1 MDCTTLTSTA
11 FWFYGCEKLTDIS
24 GIGNLKT
31 DNVTNMSWMFGNCSC
46 LTSLD
51 ISGFNTANVTDMG
64 SMFFG
69 CSDLTS
75 LDLSSFNTGNVTS
88 MQSMFLGCTG
98 LTSLDVSNF
107 KTYNVTNMSW
117 MFLDCTGLTS
127 LDLSSFNTSNVK
139 YDANIY
145 NYGIQSM
152 FEGCSALTTIW
163 VGDNWTTAN
172 LTESVDVFKDC
183 AALVGGAGTHF
194 DPNHVDY
201 TYAHIDGGTSNP
213 GYFTDKNASL
223 TIEPYAV
230 LTTDTT
236 SVLSSDSTGV
246 TYGQTLTFYYDN
258 KKTERNGMSVG
269 PFTETYD
276 SGQERWNIDS
286 GWDEKRENITTVVF
300 DDSFANCTTLTST
313 AYWFYK
319 CNKLT
324 AISGI
329 EYLKTDNVTNMRRMF
344 DGCSGLTNLDV
355 SNFKTDNVTNMSD
368 MFFGCSGL
376 TNLDVSNFKTDNVT
390 DMSWL
395 FSGCTGLTNLDVSNF
410 KTDNVTNMSWLFSG
424 CTGLTNLDVSNF
436 KTDNVTDM
444 NSMFYGCSGLTSL
457 DVSNFKT
464 NNVTNM
470 SDMFYDCSGLTN
482 LDVSGF
488 KTDNV
493 TDMNSMFYGCSG
505 LTSLD
510 VSNFKT
516 DNVTNMSAMFFGCS
530 GLTNLDV
537 SNFNTANV
545 TDMGYM
551 FSLCFGL
558 TTLDVSHFNTAN
570 VTDMGSMFSLCFGLT
585 TLDVSHFNT
594 ANVTDMGSMFGNCS
608 SLTTLDVSNFKTD
621 SVTDMSYMFLDCS
634 GLTNLDVSNFKTDN
648 VTNMSWM
655 FDGCSG
661 LTALDVSSFNT
672 DNVTNMIGMFYG
684 CSGLTSL
691 DVSVFNTANV
701 TDMGS
706 MFRGCSSLTTLDVSN
721 FNTDNVTNM
730 GYMFNGCSSLTT
742 IYIGNGW
749 STEAVTN
756 GGNMFTGCTNLVGG
770 ASTAYDS
777 NHVDHTYAHIDGGTS
792 NPGYFTAKNQET
804 DNKFSTCAEVGAGE
818 DGKTYRVKGRVKSI
832 SNTTFGNW
840 YIEDATDSLYIYG
853 TVDYVGRYPRD
864 GMSWESYGINVGDT
878 VTVQG
883 PKSTYKGVPELVD
896 VRVLSPITLLNVS
909 SNDTAMIAMI
919 NRESIRLAPN
929 AATVTAKL
937 YYAGSN
943 CEVTIPD
950 HAQSWLTLQSIEAN
964 NGDAEAIFS
973 ISDNITTGKRGAE
986 VLFKTSNDS
995 IVYETALFISQN
1007 DLELS
1012 PYAVLTTDSTSVLSN
1027 DSTGVTYGK
1036 TLTFYYD
1043 DQKEVRGGMSVGPFT
1058 NETARGWSS
1067 YVQDITTC
1075 TTLTSTAFWFY
1086 GCEKLTDISGIGN
1099 LKTDNVTNM
1108 YTMFYGCSGLT
1119 NLDVSNFKTDNVT
1132 DMSFMFSGCSG
1143 LTSLDVSNFKK
1154 DNVRYMKSMFS
1165 GCSGLTN
1172 LDVSNFKTDNVTD
1185 MSWMFLGCTGL
1196 TSLDLS
1202 SFNTSNVKYDAN
1214 IYNYG
1219 IQSMFE
1225 GCSALTTIWVGDNW
1239 TTANLTESVD
1249 VFKDCAAL
1257 VGGAGT
1263 HFDPDHVDYTYAHID
1278 GGVDNPGYLTSIAD
1292 TAAVA
1297 PVTFAREN
1305 NELTLLCETPNTT
1318 IWYAVNQNVTD
1329 TLDVK
1334 SVTIAEFNAAEVS
1347 NDVWYRLTGTVHNL
1361 KDDDRYG
1368 NFNLQDE
1375 TDSVY
1380 VYGLLSEKGGE
1391 KKKFQE
1397 LVAEKGITNGST
1409 IAIIGHRGEYNG
1421 KVEVVNAYYD
1431 NGEGDWQQYT
1441 APLALDSDCT
1451 VKAYAA
1457 RPSGIRSAISS
1468 YVFKK
1473 TDRPKVET
1481 PTFAWENDKLLISS
1495 ATEDA
1500 TIYYSVK
1507 EFTTE
1512 PTGDGT
1518 LASPYNVAAALQ
1530 YINTLEGDSPSSDS
1544 IFVKGVVSDIKDVST
1559 QYGNATFYITD
1570 IGKTGGNYLYAY
1582 RVKDVGNQNISSE
1595 DAVKL
1600 GDEVIIRGL
1609 VVKYRGVTPET
1620 VQGAAYIYAYTTP
1633 EMNTL
1638 YESPI
1643 AVSDNVIVRAKATKQ
1658 DMSDSEMAMLSVS
1671 SEPYAL
1677 LSENNTKLT
1686 FYYDKLKDAK
1696 GGMGVGPFIQSY
1708 NTETGSYY
1716 LQGREWEDHA
1726 GDITTVEFDPSFGNC
1741 TTITNMVGWFFE
1753 NTKLQ
1758 TINGL
1763 EYLNTSNVTN
1773 MLALFNGCTSLT
1785 SLDLSTFD
1793 THNVTNMRGMFYG
1806 CTSLTTLN
1814 VSSFNTSNVLGFNSM
1829 FNNCTSLKSIDVS
1842 RFDTKNATS
1851 LRMMFLNCHS
1861 LEALDITNFETS
1873 NVTDMYYVFGGLQLP
1888 SIDLSKM
1895 NTEKVET
1902 MEGLFSHTAFTS
1914 LDLSSFNTSQVKNM
1928 YSMFANSSNLQTIYV
1943 GDGWS
1948 TESIV
1953 ITDSTSYGSRLF
1965 YGCEKLVGGKG
1976 TVYDA
1981 SHIDVTYAHIDGGT
1995 SNPGYFTD
2003 KNAPVIEATFDGRV
2017 LAVGGSTTMTDAL
2030 ESVGGRNEV
2039 AKTITAIVW
2048 NSSATLTNSDL
2059 QGLDNPNLL
2068 IYVNERSQA
2077 PQDRN
2082 NVVVNGLAMNVVL
2095 SDTGSGNCDFYAPQT
2110 FTAEMITYSR
2120 EFKQATQV
2128 GVCRGWETIS
2138 LPFMVQT
2145 ITHADNGVIAPFGVD
2160 SSNKHFWLRQLST
2173 NGLVSA
2179 TKIEA
2184 NLPYLISM
2192 PNDEKNYAKE
2202 YILKGLVTFSAENAV
2217 VPKTEPTALAL
2228 ADSSIVMMPALQ
2240 SVGKS
2245 STVWALN
2252 VGMERSQY
2260 FEGSTFERDYR
2271 EVRPFEAYT
2280 IHRSDT
2286 PAPRFLPINDLMNS
2300 ATGIETISN
2309 VIMSHD
2315 NYYHLDGRKV
2325 DGKPTKKGLYITNGR
2340 KVVIK

>member
-1 MDCTTLTSTA
+1 MKKLFPLMLVMLAVMMPIKLLAADGNPEPYAVLNEDSTVLTFYYDDQKDARGGMSVGPFFGYPDDLPSWHSSAGSITQAVFDVSFANCSSITSTVY
-11 FWFYGCEKLTDIS
+11 WFHQCSKLGQIE
-24 GIGNLKT
+24 GIENLKT
-31 DNVTNMSWMFGNCSC
+31 DIVTNMRNMFRDCSS
-46 LTSLD
+46 LTTLD
-51 ISGFNTANVTDMG
+51 VSNFNTANVTDMG
-64 SMFFG
+64 SMFDG
-69 CSDLTS
+69 CSSLTTLDVSNFNTDNVTSMREMFGDCTGLTSLDVSNFKTDNVTDMSDMFYDCSGLTSVNVSNFNTANVTSMWKMFYGCSSLTSLDVSNFKTDNVTDMSGMFDGCSGLTNLDLSNFNTSNVTDISAMFSGCSSLTSLDVSNFNTSNVTNMQYIFGECSGLTSLDVSNFKTDNVTNMSKMFSDCKGLTSLDLSNFKTGNVAAMDHMFLGCSSLTNLDVSNFNTSKVTSMFTMFNGCSGLTS

-98 LTSLDVSNF
+98 LTSLDLSNF
-107 KTYNVTNMSW
+107 NTENVTNMSW
-117 MFLDCTGLTS
+117 MFSKCSSLTS

-139 YDANIY
+139 Y
-145 NYGIQSM
+145 
-152 FEGCSALTTIW
+152 E
-163 VGDNWTTAN
+163 
-172 LTESVDVFKDC
+172 
-183 AALVGGAGTHF
+183 F
-194 DPNHVDY
+194 D
-201 TYAHIDGGTSNP
+201 
-213 GYFTDKNASL
+213 
-223 TIEPYAV
+223 
-230 LTTDTT
+230 
-236 SVLSSDSTGV
+236 
-246 TYGQTLTFYYDN
+246 
-258 KKTERNGMSVG
+258 
-269 PFTETYD
+269 
-276 SGQERWNIDS
+276 
-286 GWDEKRENITTVVF
+286 
-300 DDSFANCTTLTST
+300 
-313 AYWFYK
+313 
-319 CNKLT
+319 
-324 AISGI
+324 
-329 EYLKTDNVTNMRRMF
+329 
-344 DGCSGLTNLDV
+344 
-355 SNFKTDNVTNMSD
+355 
-368 MFFGCSGL
+368 
-376 TNLDVSNFKTDNVT
+376 
-390 DMSWL
+390 
-395 FSGCTGLTNLDVSNF
+395 
-410 KTDNVTNMSWLFSG
+410 
-424 CTGLTNLDVSNF
+424 
-436 KTDNVTDM
+436 
-444 NSMFYGCSGLTSL
+444 
-457 DVSNFKT
+457 T
-464 NNVTNM
+464 NNYIN
-470 SDMFYDCSGLTN
+470 Y
-482 LDVSGF
+482 
-488 KTDNV
+488 
-493 TDMNSMFYGCSG
+493 
-505 LTSLD
+505 
-510 VSNFKT
+510 
-516 DNVTNMSAMFFGCS
+516 
-530 GLTNLDV
+530 
-537 SNFNTANV
+537 
-545 TDMGYM
+545 
-551 FSLCFGL
+551 
-558 TTLDVSHFNTAN
+558 
-570 VTDMGSMFSLCFGLT
+570 
-585 TLDVSHFNT
+585 
-594 ANVTDMGSMFGNCS
+594 
-608 SLTTLDVSNFKTD
+608 
-621 SVTDMSYMFLDCS
+621 
-634 GLTNLDVSNFKTDN
+634 
-648 VTNMSWM
+648 
-655 FDGCSG
+655 
-661 LTALDVSSFNT
+661 SF
-672 DNVTNMIGMFYG
+672 
-684 CSGLTSL
+684 
-691 DVSVFNTANV
+691 
-701 TDMGS
+701 
-706 MFRGCSSLTTLDVSN
+706 
-721 FNTDNVTNM
+721 
-730 GYMFNGCSSLTT
+730 
-742 IYIGNGW
+742 
-749 STEAVTN
+749 
-756 GGNMFTGCTNLVGG
+756 
-770 ASTAYDS
+770 
-777 NHVDHTYAHIDGGTS
+777 
-792 NPGYFTAKNQET
+792 
-804 DNKFSTCAEVGAGE
+804 
-818 DGKTYRVKGRVKSI
+818 
-832 SNTTFGNW
+832 
-840 YIEDATDSLYIYG
+840 
-853 TVDYVGRYPRD
+853 
-864 GMSWESYGINVGDT
+864 
-878 VTVQG
+878 
-883 PKSTYKGVPELVD
+883 
-896 VRVLSPITLLNVS
+896 
-909 SNDTAMIAMI
+909 
-919 NRESIRLAPN
+919 
-929 AATVTAKL
+929 
-937 YYAGSN
+937 
-943 CEVTIPD
+943 
-950 HAQSWLTLQSIEAN
+950 
-964 NGDAEAIFS
+964 
-973 ISDNITTGKRGAE
+973 
-986 VLFKTSNDS
+986 
-995 IVYETALFISQN
+995 
-1007 DLELS
+1007 
-1012 PYAVLTTDSTSVLSN
+1012 
-1027 DSTGVTYGK
+1027 
-1036 TLTFYYD
+1036 
-1043 DQKEVRGGMSVGPFT
+1043 
-1058 NETARGWSS
+1058 
-1067 YVQDITTC
+1067 
-1075 TTLTSTAFWFY
+1075 
-1086 GCEKLTDISGIGN
+1086 
-1099 LKTDNVTNM
+1099 
-1108 YTMFYGCSGLT
+1108 
-1119 NLDVSNFKTDNVT
+1119 
-1132 DMSFMFSGCSG
+1132 
-1143 LTSLDVSNFKK
+1143 
-1154 DNVRYMKSMFS
+1154 
-1165 GCSGLTN
+1165 
-1172 LDVSNFKTDNVTD
+1172 
-1185 MSWMFLGCTGL
+1185 
-1196 TSLDLS
+1196 
-1202 SFNTSNVKYDAN
+1202 
-1214 IYNYG
+1214 G

-1278 GGVDNPGYLTSIAD
+1278 GGTENPGYLTSIAD

-1361 KDDDRYG
+1361 KDGDRYG
-1368 NFNLQDE
+1368 NFDLQDE

-1380 VYGLLSEKGGE
+1380 VYGLLSEKDGE
-1391 KKKFQE
+1391 KQKFQE

-1409 IAIIGHRGEYNG
+1409 ITIIGHRGEYKG

-1473 TDRPKVET
+1473 TERPKVET

-1530 YINTLEGDSPSSDS
+1530 YINTLEGDSPSADS
-1544 IFVKGVVSDIKDVST
+1544 IFVKGVVSDIKDVSP

-1633 EMNTL
+1633 EMNML
-1638 YESPI
+1638 YENPI

-2030 ESVGGRNEV
+2030 ESVGGRDEV

-2048 NSSATLTNSDL
+2048 NSSAALTNSDL

-2068 IYVNERSQA
+2068 IYVNEQSLA
-2077 PQDRN
+2077 PQNRN

-2095 SDTGSGNCDFYAPQT
+2095 SDTGSDNCDFYAPQT

-2145 ITHADNGVIAPFGVD
+2145 IAHADNGVITPFGVD
-2160 SSNKHFWLRQLST
+2160 TSNKHFWLRQLST

-2202 YILKGLVTFSAENAV
+2202 YILKGLVTFSAQNAV

-2228 ADSSIVMMPALQ
+2228 ADSSVVMMPALQ

-2252 VGMERSQY
+2252 VGQERSQY

-2309 VIMSHD
+2309 VIMTHD

>member
-1 MDCTTLTSTA
+1 MKKLFSLMFVMLAIMMPMKLWAQEPYAVLTTDSATILSQDSTGVTYGKTLTFYYDDQKATRGGMSVGLFTNETARGWSSYVQDITTVVFDDTFTNCTTLTSTA

-570 VTDMGSMFSLCFGLT
+570 VTDMGSMF
-585 TLDVSHFNT
+585 
-594 ANVTDMGSMFGNCS
+594 GNCS

-1043 DQKEVRGGMSVGPFT
+1043 DQKEVRNGMSVGPFFGYPDDYP
-1058 NETARGWSS
+1058 AWHSS
-1067 YVQDITTC
+1067 AGSITKAVFDVSFANC
-1075 TTLTSTAFWFY
+1075 SSITSTAYWFY
-1086 GCEKLTDISGIGN
+1086 ECSKLSQIEGIENLKTDSVTTMGSMFESCSGLTTLDVSYFNTANVTEMWAMFKGCSSLTSLDVSHFNTQNVTSMSGMFNSCSSLTSLDVSGF
-1099 LKTDNVTNM
+1099 KTDNVT
-1108 YTMFYGCSGLT
+1108 TMISMFWGCSSLT
-1119 NLDVSNFKTDNVT
+1119 TLDVSHFNTENVTYISGMFSGCSSLTSLDVSNFKTDNVT
-1132 DMSFMFSGCSG
+1132 DMSGMFSSCSG
-1143 LTSLDVSNFKK
+1143 LTSLDVSNFKT
-1154 DNVRYMKSMFS
+1154 DNVTSMQSMFS
-1165 GCSGLTN
+1165 GCTGLTS
-1172 LDVSNFKTDNVTD
+1172 LDVSNFNTANVTNMERMFSGCTGLTSLD
-1185 MSWMFLGCTGL
+1185 LSNFNTSKVTSMFTMFYDCSGLTSLDLSSFNTANVTSMQSMFLGCSGLTSLDLSNFNTENVTNMSWMFSNCSSL

-1202 SFNTSNVKYDAN
+1202 SFNTSNVKYEFDTN
-1214 IYNYG
+1214 NYINYSFG
-1219 IQSMFE
+1219 IRSMFE

-1249 VFKDCAAL
+1249 VFNYCAAL

-1278 GGVDNPGYLTSIAD
+1278 GGVDNPGYFTRSGDAPY
-1292 TAAVA
+1292 VA
-1297 PVTFAREN
+1297 PE
-1305 NELTLLCETPNTT
+1305 
-1318 IWYAVNQNVTD
+1318 
-1329 TLDVK
+1329 
-1334 SVTIAEFNAAEVS
+1334 AEFDS
-1347 NDVWYRLTGTVHNL
+1347 NG
-1361 KDDDRYG
+1361 
-1368 NFNLQDE
+1368 
-1375 TDSVY
+1375 
-1380 VYGLLSEKGGE
+1380 
-1391 KKKFQE
+1391 
-1397 LVAEKGITNGST
+1397 
-1409 IAIIGHRGEYNG
+1409 
-1421 KVEVVNAYYD
+1421 
-1431 NGEGDWQQYT
+1431 
-1441 APLALDSDCT
+1441 
-1451 VKAYAA
+1451 
-1457 RPSGIRSAISS
+1457 
-1468 YVFKK
+1468 
-1473 TDRPKVET
+1473 
-1481 PTFAWENDKLLISS
+1481 
-1495 ATEDA
+1495 
-1500 TIYYSVK
+1500 
-1507 EFTTE
+1507 
-1512 PTGDGT
+1512 
-1518 LASPYNVAAALQ
+1518 
-1530 YINTLEGDSPSSDS
+1530 
-1544 IFVKGVVSDIKDVST
+1544 
-1559 QYGNATFYITD
+1559 
-1570 IGKTGGNYLYAY
+1570 
-1582 RVKDVGNQNISSE
+1582 
-1595 DAVKL
+1595 
-1600 GDEVIIRGL
+1600 
-1609 VVKYRGVTPET
+1609 
-1620 VQGAAYIYAYTTP
+1620 
-1633 EMNTL
+1633 
-1638 YESPI
+1638 
-1643 AVSDNVIVRAKATKQ
+1643 
-1658 DMSDSEMAMLSVS
+1658 
-1671 SEPYAL
+1671 
-1677 LSENNTKLT
+1677 
-1686 FYYDKLKDAK
+1686 
-1696 GGMGVGPFIQSY
+1696 
-1708 NTETGSYY
+1708 
-1716 LQGREWEDHA
+1716 
-1726 GDITTVEFDPSFGNC
+1726 
-1741 TTITNMVGWFFE
+1741 
-1753 NTKLQ
+1753 
-1758 TINGL
+1758 
-1763 EYLNTSNVTN
+1763 
-1773 MLALFNGCTSLT
+1773 
-1785 SLDLSTFD
+1785 
-1793 THNVTNMRGMFYG
+1793 
-1806 CTSLTTLN
+1806 
-1814 VSSFNTSNVLGFNSM
+1814 
-1829 FNNCTSLKSIDVS
+1829 
-1842 RFDTKNATS
+1842 
-1851 LRMMFLNCHS
+1851 
-1861 LEALDITNFETS
+1861 
-1873 NVTDMYYVFGGLQLP
+1873 
-1888 SIDLSKM
+1888 
-1895 NTEKVET
+1895 
-1902 MEGLFSHTAFTS
+1902 
-1914 LDLSSFNTSQVKNM
+1914 
-1928 YSMFANSSNLQTIYV
+1928 
-1943 GDGWS
+1943 
-1948 TESIV
+1948 
-1953 ITDSTSYGSRLF
+1953 
-1965 YGCEKLVGGKG
+1965 
-1976 TVYDA
+1976 
-1981 SHIDVTYAHIDGGT
+1981 
-1995 SNPGYFTD
+1995 
-2003 KNAPVIEATFDGRV
+2003 V

-2030 ESVGGRNEV
+2030 ESVGGRDEV

-2048 NSSATLTNSDL
+2048 NSSVALTNSDL

-2068 IYVNERSQA
+2068 IYVNERSLA
-2077 PQDRN
+2077 PQNRN

-2128 GVCRGWETIS
+2128 GVCRGWETIA

-2145 ITHADNGVIAPFGVD
+2145 IAHADNGVITPFGVD
-2160 SSNKHFWLRQLST
+2160 TSNKHFWLRQLST

-2184 NLPYLISM
+2184 NVPYLISM

-2202 YILKGLVTFSAENAV
+2202 YILKGLITFSAENAV
-2217 VPKTEPTALAL
+2217 VPKTEPMALAL
-2228 ADSSIVMMPALQ
+2228 ADSSVVMMPALQ

-2252 VGMERSQY
+2252 VGQERSQY

-2315 NYYHLDGRKV
+2315 NYYRLDGRKV